1 MEMRQKRISVYKT
14 MMRRRTLTN
23 WANSVLRSA
32 DKQIVD
38 IFNPNER
45 VLLEG
50 LSQIV
55 LARSAE
61 KFKDVLSSRERK
73 EDQRKAV
80 LSKAEEFKRNYFKA
94 EQGQGN
100 YRNTFNHIWSFN
112 LPLSEL
118 MFFIF

>member
-1 MEMRQKRISVYKT
+1 MSVYKT
-14 MMRRRTLTN
+14 MMRRRTFTN

-61 KFKDVLSSRERK
+61 KFKDLLSSQERK
-73 EDQRKAV
+73 EDEREAL
-80 LSKAEEFKRNYFKA
+80 LSKAEEFKSNYFKT

-100 YRNTFNHIWSFN
+100 
-112 LPLSEL
+112 
-118 MFFIF
+118 

>member
-1 MEMRQKRISVYKT
+1 MSVYKT
-14 MMRRRTLTN
+14 MMRRRTFTN

-55 LARSAE
+55 LARSVE
-61 KFKDVLSSRERK
+61 KFKDVLSSQERK
-73 EDQRKAV
+73 EDEREAL
-80 LSKAEEFKRNYFKA
+80 LSKAEEFKSNYFKT

-100 YRNTFNHIWSFN
+100 
-112 LPLSEL
+112 
-118 MFFIF
+118 

>member
-1 MEMRQKRISVYKT
+1 MSVYKT
-14 MMRRRTLTN
+14 MMRRRTFTN

-61 KFKDVLSSRERK
+61 KFKDVLLSQERK
-73 EDQRKAV
+73 EDEREAV
-80 LSKAEEFKRNYFKA
+80 LSKVEEFKRNYFKA

-100 YRNTFNHIWSFN
+100 
-112 LPLSEL
+112 
-118 MFFIF
+118 